1 MTSSG
6 HVTTPTS
13 LVLVSLHFT
22 QFSHPSDATIR
33 PSARLSPGLG
43 PARPRPQPGL
53 VPRVT
58 PSTTSRQR
66 VGSSA
71 FMCRNQFSDR
81 RTMSSVY
88 PRLAPA
94 GHFSVRA
101 PATLVPGHLGVRG
114 RRVTQVLLL
123 LLLMMMILMM
133 MMMTSR
139 HDDTLQLQESNTT

>member
-1 MTSSG
+1 
-6 HVTTPTS
+6 
-13 LVLVSLHFT
+13 
-22 QFSHPSDATIR
+22 
-33 PSARLSPGLG
+33 
-43 PARPRPQPGL
+43 
-53 VPRVT
+53 
-58 PSTTSRQR
+58 
-66 VGSSA
+66 
-71 FMCRNQFSDR
+71 
-81 RTMSSVY
+81 MSSVY

-123 LLLMMMILMM
+123 LLLMMILMM